1 MQGDDIQSHIQQ
13 VVESGLKSFMW
24 IPEWGGGWEES
35 GTPEGSHRF
44 FRPSPLTTVATDA
57 VLDRQGRLRKW
68 LRLKFGEVAPSLWKD
83 YGRRRE
89 EDGGEIKRIEEN
101 TKVVLNFQVR
111 DLSWKGEYASQGLP
125 YYLWRTLKSND
136 DWREWHIRKMNH

>member
-1 MQGDDIQSHIQQ
+1 M
-13 VVESGLKSFMW
+13 
-24 IPEWGGGWEES
+24 
-35 GTPEGSHRF
+35 
-44 FRPSPLTTVATDA
+44 ATDA

-111 DLSWKGEYASQGLP
+111 DLS
-125 YYLWRTLKSND
+125 
-136 DWREWHIRKMNH
+136 